1 MQVQQ
6 CGFLLQAES
15 LLSTRGDDWAMLQD
29 VTEAWAYLG
38 GVHLVLLPEALE
50 GVEATEGVTLRG
62 GRHHPTLCFTPA
74 ELGFPSAGAAADLGL
89 EIGAEIAVVPV
100 FATQVRANP
109 NPNPDPNPH
118 PNPNPD
124 PKPDPDPNPDPN
136 PRPDPNLT
144 PCSPRRGSTRSRRSP
159 TCCARTPQSRRGSTP
174 PRSRP
179 SSTTRQS

>member
-1 MQVQQ
+1 MQVQE

-74 ELGFPSAGAAADLGL
+74 ELGFASAGAAADLGL
-89 EIGAEIAVVPV
+89 EIGAEIA
-100 FATQVRANP
+100 
-109 NPNPDPNPH
+109 
-118 PNPNPD
+118 
-124 PKPDPDPNPDPN
+124 
-136 PRPDPNLT
+136 LGLGLGL
-144 PCSPRRGSTRSRRSP
+144 S
-159 TCCARTPQSRRGSTP
+159 
-174 PRSRP
+174 
-179 SSTTRQS
+179 